1 MVISKQLVSLENKL
15 IIHLINRTMETLK
28 DVYLSKE
35 QFKKDLDD
43 CLTIIKYPNRTR
55 KYYVCE
61 HISPALLRRKVK
73 VFINR

>member
-1 MVISKQLVSLENKL
+1 MYIYIIRKTKKVLIKKNK
-15 IIHLINRTMETLK
+15 IMETLK

-35 QFKKDLDD
+35 QFEKDLDD
-43 CLTIIKYPNRTR
+43 CLTIINYPSRTR

-73 VFINR
+73 VFVNR